1 MVFGRGNNPPYPP
14 KKRARGKSGQSMP
27 SEGATKQILLTETLV
42 WQPIPHMENNAE
54 VFSLIE
60 KGLWKVIGISFQW
73 EQGNVVAPV
82 SMWIYNSMIKNIE

>member
-1 MVFGRGNNPPYPP
+1 
-14 KKRARGKSGQSMP
+14 
-27 SEGATKQILLTETLV
+27 
-42 WQPIPHMENNAE
+42 MENNAE